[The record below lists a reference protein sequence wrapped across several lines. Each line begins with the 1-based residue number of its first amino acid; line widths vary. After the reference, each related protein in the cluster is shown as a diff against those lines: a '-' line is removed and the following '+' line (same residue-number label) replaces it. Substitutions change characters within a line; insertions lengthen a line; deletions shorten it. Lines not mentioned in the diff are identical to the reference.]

1 MCQVTFKKSSSFDL
15 NGIGKL
21 SIGPDFEI
29 RPACLIDGICEVSSR
44 NNFAPHWL
52 LVDNQK
58 ILPVSIK
65 NSIRSYRFIWRYG
78 QDIRS

>member
-29 RPACLIDGICEVSSR
+29 RPAADKL
-44 NNFAPHWL
+44 
-52 LVDNQK
+52 
-58 ILPVSIK
+58 
-65 NSIRSYRFIWRYG
+65 
-78 QDIRS
+78 